1 MLPNLP
7 NFAKFLGLSLLMY
20 IRCKLTQF
28 QSGDALDAPMG
39 CTGRKESVEEDA
51 ASNKILLLLLPSLM
65 HRVAVKVIFVH
76 FKRELCG

>member
-7 NFAKFLGLSLLMY
+7 NFANFLGLSLLMY

-51 ASNKILLLLLPSLM
+51 ASKILLLLLPSLM

-76 FKRELCG
+76 FKCELCG